1 MYLIVF
7 ATNGSGA
14 QIHQRPFG
22 ISQLI
27 LSI

>member
-1 MYLIVF
+1 MYLMVF

-14 QIHQRPFG
+14 QIHQQPLG
-22 ISQLI
+22 TNQLI